1 MAHEPDPFS
10 TLPGRAAALGVTLTA
25 AQADVL
31 RRHFLLVVET
41 NLALNLTR
49 VTDPAEA
56 AKLLYLSSYA
66 VVPALAGHGVRLG
79 EMLRYLDLGTGA
91 GFPGVPL
98 SVAAPGLDAVLV
110 DSRGRKVEFLARA
123 LREIGLSPR
132 VTALKAR
139 GIEMP
144 KTHPETERAFDL
156 VTARAVAPAAEV
168 VREARRLLAPGGV
181 LAVYKGPEL
190 APEEVLDGEQAARE
204 CRLEPL
210 GVTQVAVEDLS
221 PRILLYRR
229 PG

>member
-1 MAHEPDPFS
+1 MTHEPDPFS
-10 TLPGRAAALGVTLTA
+10 TLPERVAKLGMSLTED
-25 AQADVL
+25 QVDVL
-31 RRHFLLVVET
+31 RRHFLLVLET

-56 AKLLYLSSYA
+56 AKRLYLSSYA

-98 SVAAPGLDAVLV
+98 VVAAPGLDAVLV
-110 DSRGRKVEFLARA
+110 DSRGKKVEFLARA

-144 KTHPETERAFDL
+144 RTHPDTERAFDL

-190 APEEVLDGEQAARE
+190 SAEEVREGEKTARD
-204 CRLEPL
+204 CRLDSL
-210 GVTQVAVEDLS
+210 GVTEVAVEDLS